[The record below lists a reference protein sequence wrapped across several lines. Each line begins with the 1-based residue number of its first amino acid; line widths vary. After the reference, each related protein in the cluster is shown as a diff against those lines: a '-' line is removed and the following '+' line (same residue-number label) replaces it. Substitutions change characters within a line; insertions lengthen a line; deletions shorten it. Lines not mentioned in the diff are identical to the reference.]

1 MEAELATLVPIP
13 LVAVTV
19 KVYGVPLVS
28 PVTMHE
34 SDDDGAEHV
43 CPPAPDAETVY
54 CVIGLPPSLPG
65 ATHDTVACALP
76 AMAVT
81 PVGAAGDVPPV
92 TSVSTTACVALPPY
106 WDGYVTCKVLP
117 FATKVAPWVNPEKV
131 PVAVAEPL
139 SETRT

>member
-65 ATHDTVACALP
+65 ATHVRLAEVFP
-76 AMAVT
+76 ATAAT
-81 PVGAAGDVPPV
+81 LVGALG
-92 TSVSTTACVALPPY
+92 TS
-106 WDGYVTCKVLP
+106 
-117 FATKVAPWVNPEKV
+117 
-131 PVAVAEPL
+131 
-139 SETRT
+139 